1 MDILEKLVYYKSH
14 DLPEKKDDRVSLL
27 EELIRFPYFYIYY
40 DDVCE
45 YLPSFKE
52 QYSEDVIRKLFRKH
66 NILGKNV
73 AEEINTCDADE
84 EEKML
89 MRFFFKGRVD
99 ELWQ

>member
-1 MDILEKLVYYKSH
+1 MDVLEKLVFYKTH
-14 DLPEKKDDRVSLL
+14 DLPEKKEERILFL

-40 DDVCE
+40 DDVCG

-52 QYSEDVIRKLFRKH
+52 RYSEDTIRKLFRKH
-66 NILGKNV
+66 NILGKNI
-73 AEEINTCDADE
+73 AKEIDKCDADT